1 MNYTSLVAQLED
13 VGVVVLFD
21 DEQDEYYWLNLRDE
35 KDRFADVGFE
45 TFNEA
50 VEDAA
55 YAFGLLGIE
64 EE

>member
-1 MNYTSLVAQLED
+1 MNYSMLTSELEK

-35 KDRFADVGFE
+35 KDRFADVGFDS
-45 TFNEA
+45 FNEA

-55 YAFGLLGIE
+55 YAFGLLGSDE
-64 EE
+64 E

>member
-55 YAFGLLGIE
+55 YAFGLLE